1 MTLDETE
8 TVNRQR
14 RHLTDVAIGQA
25 TRGEWEA
32 AVSTNQQILELG
44 GDTDAF
50 NRLGKALA
58 ELGRHAEALA
68 AYQGALDRDSTNRIA
83 ERNVGRLR
91 VIAGGGTDASA
102 SVGDGKP
109 EKASASHF
117 IEEMGKTG
125 HARLINLPPAKRLA
139 PLSAG
144 DAVELALE
152 GALLVAR
159 VGDVEIGQV
168 EPRIGARLAKLMKAG
183 NRYDAAITTVDRDEV
198 RVIIHEAFAH
208 PANFGKVSFPGS
220 ATGRPG
226 DVRPYIKGTPLRYD
240 DDEESEEYEEESEE
254 VEELDT
260 SLPEFSAEPD
270 VEEELLEEP

>member
-8 TVNRQR
+8 TINRQR

-44 GDTDAF
+44 GDTDAY

-58 ELGRHAEALA
+58 ELGRHGEALE
-68 AYQGALDRDSTNRIA
+68 AYQGALARDATNRIA

-91 VIAGGGTDASA
+91 VIAGGGDAA
-102 SVGDGKP
+102 AVGDGKP

-125 HARLINLPPAKRLA
+125 HARLINLLPAKQLA

-144 DAVELALE
+144 DAVEFVLE

-159 VGDVEIGQV
+159 VGEVEVGQV
-168 EPRIGARLAKLMKAG
+168 EPRIGTRLAKLMKAG
-183 NRYDAAITTVDRDEV
+183 NRYEAAITTVDRDEV
-198 RVIIHEAFAH
+198 RVIIHETFAH
-208 PANFGKVSFPGS
+208 PSNFGKVSFPGS
-220 ATGRPG
+220 PAGRPG

-270 VEEELLEEP
+270 LEEELLEEP